1 MRVAVMGTG
10 GIGGYYGGMLARAG
24 EEVTFIARGAHLEA
38 MRDRGLTV
46 KTTHVGE
53 FTLPIRATSD
63 PSEVGPVDLVLF
75 CVKGYDTE
83 TAAALIN
90 PLMGP
95 QTVVLSL
102 QNGVENEERIAQVVG
117 HEHVIGG
124 TTQVASKL
132 ESPGV
137 INQSWVEM
145 MYMGELDGQRRPRS
159 DRLLEA
165 FQQAEVA
172 AQIPPHIGVAMWC
185 KLVDVGAFA
194 SISCVTRL
202 PAGAMLACP
211 ETTELYYSLVE
222 EGIAVARATG
232 LDMPEDFVGELRE
245 MNVDLA
251 PTVRASMYY
260 DLETGRRL
268 ELEDLAGTIVRVG
281 RKHGV
286 PTPLNFAMYA
296 ALKPYI
302 NGGPSA
308 PHLATQ

>member
-1 MRVAVMGTG
+1 MGAG
-10 GIGGYYGGMLARAG
+10 GIGGYYGGMLARARH
-24 EEVTFIARGAHLEA
+24 EVSFIARGAHLEA
-38 MRDRGLTV
+38 MRNRGLTV

-53 FTLPIRATSD
+53 FTLSVHATSD
-63 PSEVGPVDLVLF
+63 PGEIGPVDLVLF
-75 CVKGYDTE
+75 CVKGYDTD
-83 TAAALIN
+83 TAAAQIT

-95 QTVVLSL
+95 ETVVMSL
-102 QNGVENEERIAQVVG
+102 QNGVENEERIGRVVG
-117 HEHVIGG
+117 HEHIIGG

-137 INQSWVEM
+137 INQTWVEM
-145 MYMGELDGQRRPRS
+145 MYMGELDGQPRPRS
-159 DRLLEA
+159 ERLLEA

-202 PAGAMLACP
+202 PAGEMLVCP
-211 ETTELYYSLVE
+211 ETTKLYYSLVE

-260 DLETGRRL
+260 DLEAGRRL
-268 ELEDLAGTIVRVG
+268 ELEDLAGTIVRMG

-286 PTPLNFAMYA
+286 ATPLNFAMYA

-302 NGGPSA
+302 NGGRSEP
-308 PHLATQ
+308 LTTQ